1 MDNTHSR
8 RPILIGLTLLFAV
21 ILGGVWLIF
30 SYLDL
35 ERERDLGD
43 WRIRLGLIADDR
55 AAGIDQWLTR
65 EFANLGELAN
75 NASLQLYLSQL
86 STHTDTPADVEPA
99 QLGYLRNLINAAAE
113 RGGYRAVG
121 EPEPLVRANLPTANY
136 RGLALLDREGR
147 VVVATPGMPALDA
160 EDRALALHVIGTG
173 QPALRDLRVSA
184 QGQATLGFLVPIATV
199 QGMQDDN
206 GQSRVGVL
214 LGIKPAETDL
224 YPLLANR
231 GGLTRRDET
240 LLVRLENKV
249 LINLSPLADGSAPLQ
264 RRLPL
269 STLDQEM
276 LRALRNPGE
285 FAKGI
290 DYRGTSV
297 LMTSRALSG
306 APWLLIQKTDAQ

>member
-1 MDNTHSR
+1 MNNRHSR
-8 RPILIGLTLLFAV
+8 RPILIGLTLLFAI

-55 AAGIDQWLTR
+55 AAGIDQWLTG

-86 STHTDTPADVEPA
+86 STQTNTTVDVEPA

-113 RGGYRAVG
+113 RGGYRALG
-121 EPEPLVRANLPTANY
+121 EPEPLVRANLPTAGY

-160 EDRALALHVIGTG
+160 EDRALVLHVISTG

-184 QGQATLGFLVPIATV
+184 QGQTTLGFLVPIATV
-199 QGMQDDN
+199 QGMQDAT

-214 LGIKPAETDL
+214 LGIKSAATELVSVAVQSRRPDRATTK
-224 YPLLANR
+224 PFSCAPKGHGGVSLATGRRQRADSTQAGAQHPQSGCRARPPRNR
-231 GGLTRRDET
+231 
-240 LLVRLENKV
+240 VNS
-249 LINLSPLADGSAPLQ
+249 LSIWTIAASP
-264 RRLPL
+264 
-269 STLDQEM
+269 
-276 LRALRNPGE
+276 
-285 FAKGI
+285 
-290 DYRGTSV
+290 Y
-297 LMTSRALSG
+297 
-306 APWLLIQKTDAQ
+306 